1 MVPRAGL
8 EKRKIP
14 QLSAPSLTEGLSFT
28 DARLRHTQLR
38 MSLSEINLLTPE
50 FTFKF

>member
-14 QLSAPSLTEGLSFT
+14 QLSAPSLIEGLSFT
-28 DARLRHTQLR
+28 DARFRQIRLQ
-38 MSLSEINLLTPE
+38 MSFSEIKETSEITTVNS
-50 FTFKF
+50 